1 MLAQP
6 APSYAVITV
15 VATGPGTVV
24 VVVEVEVEVTMGCL
38 SINVQM
44 DPAVC
49 FELFDAP

>member
-24 VVVEVEVEVTMGCL
+24 VVVEVEVTMGCL